1 MARPLLFYSA
11 WPLDYHNLEAARKA
25 RGFAAGGYD
34 TVYVAGIGI
43 RNPRPATLAKAV
55 DRVARKV
62 RRVPDALGDG
72 DGGLRTASLVVVPPR
87 QVGLVRQL
95 NAAWVRRQLVSAVGG
110 PGSVVWAR
118 WPTPELIDALDA
130 LDPAAVIYECVDA
143 YHHTPGIVGP
153 WAPRFAA
160 AEAALVERADVV
172 VVPGDHLAE
181 RFGARGT
188 DVRVITHGVDLE
200 VFPYAPPRPRTGPE
214 AVVGFVGT
222 LDYKIDIAFL
232 RHAAERHPEWRIR
245 LIGPI
250 QEGFDPGALA
260 DLGNVSVEP
269 AIPYAEVGG
278 AIASF
283 DASMMPY
290 FDAPTY
296 RSSVPLKNFEIMA
309 VGRPAAGRP
318 TRALEAYRDLV
329 YLADTP
335 EAFVAGL
342 ERALAEDSATRARAR
357 RSVAEHNTWAAKID
371 EMLILLESL
380 QAGPGPVD
388 HRDRPET

>member
-1 MARPLLFYSA
+1 MSRPLLFYSA

-25 RGFAAGGYD
+25 RGFAAAGYD
-34 TVYVAGIGI
+34 TVYVTGIGI

-55 DRVARKV
+55 DRVARKL
-62 RRVPDALGDG
+62 RSAPEADG
-72 DGGLRTASLVVVPPR
+72 DLRTASLMVAPPR
-87 QVGLVRQL
+87 QLAPVRRL
-95 NAAWVRRQLVSAVGG
+95 NTAWVRRQLAAAIPG
-110 PGSVVWAR
+110 PGAVVWAR

-130 LDPAAVIYECVDA
+130 LAPAAVVYECVDA
-143 YHHTPGIVGP
+143 YHHTPGIVGA

-181 RFGARGT
+181 RFRSRGAE
-188 DVRVITHGVDLE
+188 VRVIAHGVDLE
-200 VFPYAPPRPRTGPE
+200 VFPYAPPRARNGPD

-222 LDYKIDIAFL
+222 LDYKIDIPFL
-232 RHAAERHPEWRIR
+232 RHAAAAHPEWRIR

-250 QEGFDPGALA
+250 QEGFDPGTLA
-260 DLGNVSVEP
+260 DLGNVTVEP
-269 AIPYAEVGG
+269 AIPYTEVGR

-290 FDAPTY
+290 FDAATY

-335 EAFVAGL
+335 EAFLDGL
-342 ERALAEDSATRARAR
+342 ERALAEDSEARARAR
-357 RSVAEHNTWAAKID
+357 RAVAERNTWAAKID
-371 EMLILLESL
+371 EMLILLDTL
-380 QAGPGPVD
+380 QARPALVD
-388 HRDRPET
+388 HTGSTHT

>member
-1 MARPLLFYSA
+1 VDVATVSRPLLFYSA

-25 RGFAAGGYD
+25 HGFAAAGYD

-43 RNPRPATLAKAV
+43 RNPRPATLAKAA
-55 DRVARKV
+55 DRVARKL
-62 RRVPDALGDG
+62 RGAAAAGSN
-72 DGGLRTASLVVVPPR
+72 GGVRTASLVVVPPR
-87 QVGLVRQL
+87 QAAPIRRL
-95 NAAWVRRQLVSAVGG
+95 NAAWVRRQLASAIGRPG
-110 PGSVVWAR
+110 PVVWAR

-130 LDPAAVIYECVDA
+130 LEPSAVVYECVDA

-160 AEAALVERADVV
+160 AEAALVERADAV
-172 VVPGDHLAE
+172 VVPGEHLAE
-181 RFGARGT
+181 RFRGRAAE
-188 DVRVITHGVDLE
+188 VRVIAHGVDLD
-200 VFPYAPPRPRTGPE
+200 VFPYSPPRPRTGPE

-222 LDYKIDIAFL
+222 LDYKIDMAFL
-232 RHAAERHPEWRIR
+232 RRAAAAHPEWRIR

-250 QEGFDPGALA
+250 QEGFDPGRLA
-260 DLGNVSVEP
+260 DLGNVTVEP
-269 AIPYAEVGG
+269 PIPYADVGRT
-278 AIASF
+278 IATF

-318 TRALEAYRDLV
+318 TRALEPYRDLV

-335 EAFVAGL
+335 DAFLAGL
-342 ERALAEDSATRARAR
+342 ERALAEDSEALARKRRA
-357 RSVAEHNTWAAKID
+357 VAEHNTWAAKID
-371 EMLILLESL
+371 EMLILLDSL

-388 HRDRPET
+388 HTE

>member
-1 MARPLLFYSA
+1 MGRPLLFYSA

-25 RGFAAGGYD
+25 RGLAAGGYD

-55 DRVARKV
+55 DRVARKF
-62 RRVPDALGDG
+62 RGAANGDAQ
-72 DGGLRTASLVVVPPR
+72 GGLRTASLVVVPPR
-87 QVGLVRQL
+87 QLAPVRKL
-95 NAAWVRRQLVSAVGG
+95 NAAWLRRQLTAAVPNSGA
-110 PGSVVWAR
+110 VVWAR

-130 LDPAAVIYECVDA
+130 LEPAAVVYECVDA

-160 AEAALVERADVV
+160 AEAALVARADVV

-181 RFGARGT
+181 RFRARGAE
-188 DVRVITHGVDLE
+188 VRVIAHGVDLE
-200 VFPYAPPRPRTGPE
+200 AFPYAPPHRRTGPE

-222 LDYKIDIAFL
+222 LDYKIDIPFL
-232 RHAAERHPEWRIR
+232 RHAAEAHPEWRIR

-250 QEGFDPGALA
+250 QEGFDPGRLA
-260 DLGNVSVEP
+260 DLRNVTVEP
-269 AIPYAEVGG
+269 PIPYAEVGR

-335 EAFVAGL
+335 EQFLDGL
-342 ERALAEDSATRARAR
+342 ERALAEDSEALARAR
-357 RSVAEHNTWAAKID
+357 RAVAERNTWAAKID
-371 EMLILLESL
+371 EMLVLLDSL
-380 QAGPGPVD
+380 QAGPGPAD
-388 HRDRPET
+388 HTDSPNT